1 LFGRRVL
8 VTRARHQASALADLL
23 RREGASPIELPTIEL
38 APAATTDELDAMVQ
52 RLEAREYA
60 WCLLTSTNAVEW
72 LWDAVTQ
79 RGHDARLFAGCKLG
93 ALGTA
98 TAEALKPRGLNADL
112 TAGEFTSEG
121 LLAAMPAALD
131 TARVLLPRGDGA
143 SPALVAGMRDRGA
156 SVDEVILY
164 ESRAPREADT
174 EALRLLREGRIDVV
188 TFASSSSV
196 RNLKALLGADFERL
210 REVTVACI
218 GPVTASTARELGLTV
233 AVEPA
238 THTIPALVAALKD
251 HLPAQAPRR
260 A

>member
-38 APAATTDELDAMVQ
+38 APVATPGELDAMVE
-52 RLEAREYA
+52 RLDGRDYG

-72 LWDAVTQ
+72 LWAALSA
-79 RGHDARLFAGCKLG
+79 RGRDARLFAGCNLA

-98 TAEALKPRGLNADL
+98 TAEALRQRGLTADL

-121 LLAAMPAALD
+121 LLAAMPGQLSG
-131 TARVLLPRGDGA
+131 ARVLLPRGDGA
-143 SPALVAGMRDRGA
+143 SPGLVAGMKERGGT
-156 SVDEVILY
+156 VDEVVLY
-164 ESRAPREADT
+164 ESRAPAEPDA
-174 EALRLLREGRIDVV
+174 EALRRLREGRIDVA

-196 RNLKALLGADFERL
+196 RNLHALLGSDFDRL
-210 REVTVACI
+210 RDVTVACI
-218 GPVTASTARELGLTV
+218 GPVTAATARELGLTV

-238 THTIPALVAALKD
+238 THTIPALV
-251 HLPAQAPRR
+251 
-260 A
+260 